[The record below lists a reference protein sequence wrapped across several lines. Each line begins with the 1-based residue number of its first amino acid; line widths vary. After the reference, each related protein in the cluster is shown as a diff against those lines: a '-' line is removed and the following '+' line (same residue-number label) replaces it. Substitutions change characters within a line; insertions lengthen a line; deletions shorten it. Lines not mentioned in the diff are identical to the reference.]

1 MAGAEGPGLAAGG
14 GCALR
19 PFHSCCRRAKQR
31 PVKASWPIG
40 PVCRPSAAPVDF
52 LDDSEQARQLRTC
65 LNDTGMP
72 LDLRV
77 AAALVLVVV
86 LWAGPAVGVDFLK
99 TYQKER
105 LTCFTHPATCPV
117 DARYNVEQSIAAVGS
132 GQIKGRGP
140 NGATQTRLDFLPE
153 HQTDFVFA
161 SFSEQRGF
169 IGASLLLATLAGI
182 FYGRAWMDRRRVLA
196 SGITHTLVDVVWT
209 LWFRR

>member
-77 AAALVLVVV
+77 AAALVLVY
-86 LWAGPAVGVDFLK
+86 G
-99 TYQKER
+99 
-105 LTCFTHPATCPV
+105 LTLTRIAYLTRDDITH
-117 DARYNVEQSIAAVGS
+117 S
-132 GQIKGRGP
+132 GG
-140 NGATQTRLDFLPE
+140 QTWLRHPG
-153 HQTDFVFA
+153 H
-161 SFSEQRGF
+161 R
-169 IGASLLLATLAGI
+169 LLLPPRLAALPRP
-182 FYGRAWMDRRRVLA
+182 FARQPAR
-196 SGITHTLVDVVWT
+196 HH
-209 LWFRR
+209 